1 MDPISTFPEPS
12 RQFDRSDQNKSSKP
26 VLFSGADLMAVSH
39 RVFTNNTTTYTM
51 QKHHVCTPKF
61 AKNPRKTPIH
71 HAHKNAPKTQFFI
84 GGR

>member
-1 MDPISTFPEPS
+1 
-12 RQFDRSDQNKSSKP
+12 
-26 VLFSGADLMAVSH
+26 MAVSH
-39 RVFTNNTTTYTM
+39 RVFTNNTTMFTM

-71 HAHKNAPKTQFFI
+71 HAPKNAPKTQFFI